1 MDLKSKL
8 SSDELS
14 GIYKDDT
21 LVIIR
26 DNELLQGVLDKNQ
39 FGAGATYGL
48 MHTFYEL
55 YGANMTGKL
64 FTALA
69 KLLSAHL

>member
-26 DNELLQGVLDKNQ
+26 DNELL
-39 FGAGATYGL
+39 
-48 MHTFYEL
+48 
-55 YGANMTGKL
+55 
-64 FTALA
+64 
-69 KLLSAHL
+69 